1 MTTPIE
7 RGMNNRAKEPN
18 MSIARTAGLTVADTE
33 KELAEVEATFK
44 ARRRTLRALIAAM
57 KAEAGEPVE
66 EPQPVET
73 ITE

>member
-1 MTTPIE
+1 MTL
-7 RGMNNRAKEPN
+7 
-18 MSIARTAGLTVADTE
+18 TATTGVNLNTVEWVEEQLADLE
-33 KELAEVEATFK
+33 GTFK
-44 ARRRTLRALIAAM
+44 RRRRTLRALIAAM